1 MSEIG
6 LTTAIIGIIL
16 AVITTFC
23 FNIGIVYQ
31 KKGLK
36 EAKLKGIEIKTEEG
50 FISLVKTFLKLFKV
64 KSWLIGAI
72 LGVGGWFPYIISI
85 GMVGVLVTEPVM
97 ATGFI
102 FFVPAAMKILKERV
116 GIVEYIAIGLL
127 TISPILIGLAG
138 ISDVDLDL
146 YEFVP
151 SFIIFLAVSLS
162 ICIISL
168 TMAKKKRGKST
179 EGLFIMFGGAILFA
193 LGGSA
198 TNILAQAL
206 IQTGEGFQWYTL
218 FELPFG
224 LFWFLFGGT
233 YAHLWVFLGFWM
245 MAAFNLS
252 SLPYYQGGFQ
262 KGKILIMYPILD
274 SIALLLPITAGLLVF
289 RQTFSNF
296 PLFFIALV
304 CSVFATI
311 VLSKYQAAIET
322 TDPTKTDNNKED
334 NEPTMH
340 SIDIE

>member
-1 MSEIG
+1 MSEVD
-6 LTTAIIGIIL
+6 LVTAIIGISL
-16 AVITTFC
+16 ALFTTFC
-23 FNIGIVYQ
+23 FNLGIVYQ

-36 EAKLKGIEIKTEEG
+36 VAKAKGIEIKTGGG
-50 FISLVKTFLKLFKV
+50 FINLIKTFMTLFTV

-72 LGVGGWFPYIISI
+72 LGTVGWFPYIISI

-116 GIVEYIAIGLL
+116 GIIEYVAIGLL

-138 ISDVDLDL
+138 ISDVKLDL

-151 SFIIFLAVSLS
+151 SLIIFLAVSLS

-168 TMAKKKRGKST
+168 TLAKKKRGKST

-206 IQTGEGFQWYTL
+206 IQAGDFQWYTL
-218 FELPFG
+218 FQLPFG
-224 LFWFLFGGT
+224 IFWFIFGGN
-233 YAHLWVFLGFWM
+233 YAVLWVFLGFWM
-245 MAAFNLS
+245 MTVFNLS
-252 SLPYYQGGFQ
+252 SLPYYQSGFQ

-289 RQTFSNF
+289 KQTFSNF
-296 PLFFIALV
+296 PLFFIALI

-322 TDPTKTDNNKED
+322 VDPTKTDINNE
-334 NEPTMH
+334 
-340 SIDIE
+340 DIESTKRSINLE